1 MLNLEKEI
9 SLEKGV
15 RVGEVFFAEETSQ
28 QRLMTFSHWGLLRM
42 GLQSDGLWDPAP
54 SLLNFIHTWTS
65 LRKLRLTSQVS
76 SRSWFVPGVMSRHPN
91 DYHESW
97 IASLR
102 ELTEEESGSSQDRT
116 VLEKPHYQAPGT
128 RAAAGE
134 AEAWA
139 AAFSPRSQ
147 RVTDSEWIIY
157 LCFHIH
163 QPKWRVPSSEQ
174 NGLPKLIPESVW
186 GKWSMVEK

>member
-1 MLNLEKEI
+1 
-9 SLEKGV
+9 
-15 RVGEVFFAEETSQ
+15 
-28 QRLMTFSHWGLLRM
+28 MTLSHWGLPRM
-42 GLQSDGLWDPAP
+42 GLQPDGLWDPSP
-54 SLLNFIHTWTS
+54 SLLNFIHPWTL

-76 SRSWFVPGVMSRHPN
+76 SCSLFVSGVMSRHPN

-102 ELTEEESGSSQDRT
+102 ELTEGESGSSRDWT
-116 VLEKPHYQAPGT
+116 VLEKSHYQTPGT
-128 RAAAGE
+128 RAGGGE
-134 AEAWA
+134 AGAWA

-147 RVTDSEWIIY
+147 RVTDFEWVIY